1 MTHQPFNDAHALS
14 GAYAVDALD
23 DLERARFEEH
33 LRDCAECRDEVE
45 SLREAASALA
55 VDAET
60 APPPALRDAV
70 LAAIETVRPLP
81 PLQDSDTASPAPTP
95 ATAPAPTPLDARRR
109 SRLPFLLA
117 AAAVAILAIVGITQ
131 WQPWTD
137 DSKPELTA
145 AERVLADLD
154 AKRTRLD
161 LEDAKV
167 TLVVSRAEGRA
178 VLLAEDLDPAPE
190 GRDYQVWLQDPEGAL
205 APAGLLPDDEE
216 ATVLLDGDPT
226 KATWVGIT
234 IEPDGGSQQP
244 TTKPIAFAAIK
255 RT

>member
-1 MTHQPFNDAHALS
+1 MTHTQPNDAHALS

-33 LRDCAECRDEVE
+33 LRGCAQCRDEVD
-45 SLREAASALA
+45 SLREATAALTA
-55 VDAET
+55 DSET

-70 LAAIETVRPLP
+70 LAAIATVRPLP
-81 PLQDSDTASPAPTP
+81 PLQVADAPTP
-95 ATAPAPTPLDARRR
+95 ATTPTARTRRR
-109 SRLPFLLA
+109 PRLPFLLA
-117 AAAVAILAIVGITQ
+117 AAAVVIIAIVAAAQ
-131 WQPWTD
+131 WQPWVD
-137 DSKPELTA
+137 DDPKPELTA
-145 AERVLADLD
+145 ADRVLADLD

-161 LEDAKV
+161 FDDARV

-178 VLLAEDLDPAPE
+178 VLVTEGLEPAPE
-190 GRDYQVWLQDPEGAL
+190 GRVYEVWLQDAKGAL
-205 APAGLLPDDEE
+205 APAALLPDEQE

-234 IEPDGGSQQP
+234 IEPDGGSDQP